1 MAMITLRYAHALE
14 QVVVASKLDSAAA
27 LSQLQDFAGT
37 FDASPQLREVLMDP
51 SITKEQKLKV
61 LGAIGEKIGFF
72 PQVRNFIAVITEHE
86 RLHQLQEIISEFA
99 SAADEEAGVTD
110 AEITSARSLNDEDR
124 AQLEAQAGKLAGGG
138 RVRAVY
144 HEDASLLGGAIVR
157 IGSTVYD
164 GSVRGQLQQMK
175 QRLIN
180 A

>member
-37 FDASPQLREVLMDP
+37 FDGSPQLREVLMDP

-61 LGAIGEKIGFF
+61 LSAIGEKIGFF
-72 PQVRNFIAVITEHE
+72 PQVRNFLAVVTEHE
-86 RLHQLQEIISEFA
+86 RLHELQEIISEFA

-124 AQLEAQAGKLAGGG
+124 AQLEAQAGKLAGG

>member
-37 FDASPQLREVLMDP
+37 FDGSPQLREVLMDP

-72 PQVRNFIAVITEHE
+72 PQVRNFLAVVTEHE
-86 RLHQLQEIISEFA
+86 RLHELQEIISEFA
-99 SAADEEAGVTD
+99 SAADEDAGVTD

-124 AQLEAQAGKLAGGG
+124 AQLEAEAGKLAGG